1 MDQLIDYNTLIVL
14 LGTMLLGA
22 NAGLIGS
29 FAVLRG
35 RALIGDVLSHASLP
49 GLFLVYLILGYRNLE
64 AMFVGAIVT
73 GIACTLLITF
83 LRRWTR
89 IKDDAAMGVARSV
102 FLGVGIVL
110 ASHIQNQPG
119 ISGKAGLDSVFFG
132 KIAGLLAADVKLFAV
147 VSAASLLSVMLLYKE
162 FQLTS
167 FDPGFAR
174 VQGWPALLLD
184 NAQMALVAITVVIA
198 LPTVG
203 AILIAA
209 MLILPG
215 ATMRFWTDRLNI
227 LLIGAVVIGGSV
239 GAVGAL
245 TSANFEKMPTGPI
258 IILVGTAVFLVS
270 LLFAPRR
277 GLVARAAADRRF
289 RTELRLHTLLR
300 RLFEAAEANP
310 AQASRRSFAELK
322 CSLGWTEN
330 RLRKVAHAAV
340 LQQLI
345 SRRVDD
351 TFSLTP
357 AGVAYASRVVRGYR
371 IWQRFLTE
379 YPDQSSSLVG
389 LDVQQVDDVL
399 PPDVVSA
406 LEAKLVDEGRLPRT
420 VAGGAQP
427 AFGGGAA

>member
-1 MDQLIDYNTLIVL
+1 MDQFITYNTLIVL
-14 LGTMLLGA
+14 IGTMLLGA

-49 GLFLVYLILGYRNLE
+49 GLFLVFLILGYRNLE

-110 ASHIQNQPG
+110 VSYIQNQPG
-119 ISGKAGLDSVFFG
+119 ISGKAGIDSVFFG
-132 KIAGLLAADVKLFAV
+132 KIAGLLADDVKLFAI
-147 VSAASLLSVMLLYKE
+147 VSSASLASVLLLYKE

-184 NAQMALVAITVVIA
+184 NAQMALIAITVVIA

-215 ATMRFWTDRLNI
+215 ATMRFWTDRLNV
-227 LLIGAVVIGGSV
+227 LLLGAVVIGGVV
-239 GAVGAL
+239 GATGAL
-245 TSANFEKMPTGPI
+245 TSAYFEKMPTGPI
-258 IILVGTAVFLVS
+258 IILVGTAVFLAS

-277 GLVARAAADRRF
+277 GLLARAAADRRF
-289 RTELRLHTLLR
+289 RSDLRLHTVLR
-300 RLFEAAEANP
+300 HLYEAAEAG
-310 AQASRRSFAELK
+310 SRHSSECSLADLSR
-322 CSLGWTEN
+322 SLGWREAK
-330 RLRKVAHAAV
+330 LRRTANEAV
-340 LQQLI
+340 LQQLVT
-345 SRRVDD
+345 RRGDVIA
-351 TFSLTP
+351 LTEP
-357 AGVAYASRVVRGYR
+357 GMEYAGRIVRGYR
-371 IWQRFLTE
+371 IWQRFLIE

-389 LDVQQVDDVL
+389 LDVQHVDEAL
-399 PPDVVSA
+399 PADVVRT
-406 LEAKLVDEGRLPRT
+406 LETKLVDEGRLPRT
-420 VAGGAQP
+420 PAKFAMP